1 MARRIV
7 VALADTHAGHKLGLC
22 NPQVRLPDEG
32 PTGEQTWTTPA
43 LTAVQRWLWECYESD
58 RAAVRDL
65 AHGDPITVIHN
76 GDLTWGTKHPEGL
89 VSTRH
94 VDQYLIATANLLPW
108 FLFPNV
114 TTMALIHGTQSHE
127 FGEGTAPLLVAEQLR
142 SMGREVCCDRHGL
155 YTVDGVGLDVAHH
168 GPSLGS
174 RHWLT
179 GNTLRYATRSV
190 MLDCLTRG
198 KRPPDVILRAHH
210 HGLVHET
217 VREGGHTCEAIA
229 LPSYCGMTHYAAQ
242 VTRSAYLLACGLVAL
257 EIIDGRLAQVHTF
270 AREVDLRTE
279 REL

>member
-1 MARRIV
+1 

-58 RAAVRDL
+58 RQAVREL

-114 TTMALIHGTQSHE
+114 QAVRLIHGTESHE
-127 FGEGTAPLLVAEQLR
+127 FGEGTAPLVVAEHLGG
-142 SMGREVCCDRHGL
+142 MGRDVRAARHGL
-155 YTVDGVGLDVAHH
+155 YNVDGILIDAAHH
-168 GPSLGS
+168 GPSLGA

-179 GNTLRYATRSV
+179 GNTARYAARSI
-190 MLDCLTRG
+190 MLDCITRG
-198 KRPPDVILRAHH
+198 RTPPDVILRAHH
-210 HGLVHET
+210 HGLVWET
-217 VREGGHTCEAIA
+217 VREGGYTCEAIA

-257 EIIDGRLAQVHTF
+257 VIEDGRLVDVRPF

-279 REL
+279 ETL